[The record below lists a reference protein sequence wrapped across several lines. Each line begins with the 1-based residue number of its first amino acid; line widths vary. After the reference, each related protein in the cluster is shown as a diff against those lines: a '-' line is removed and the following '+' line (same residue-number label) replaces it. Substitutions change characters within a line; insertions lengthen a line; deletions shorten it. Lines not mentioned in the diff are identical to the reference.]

1 MSDTASIVPLSA
13 HLKTLYA
20 SACRTVCLEYGLSQ
34 TEFDILDVLSSDI
47 RYDTAAQISRLRY
60 IKKANVST
68 AVDRLICKGLI
79 DKRGDKRDKRVIH
92 LMLTESANSVVSA
105 IKGAKTEFS
114 NLLRET
120 LTEPELKTLTELIE
134 KLVCSTPAVCGEC

>member
-47 RYDTAAQISRLRY
+47 GYDTAAQISRVRY

-68 AVDRLICKGLI
+68 AVDRLIDKGLI

-92 LMLTESANSVVSA
+92 LMLTESSSDVVSA
-105 IKGAKTEFS
+105 IKNAQTAFS
-114 NLLRET
+114 NMLKET
-120 LTEPELKTLTELIE
+120 LTELEIKTLTELIE
-134 KLVCSTPAVCGEC
+134 KLLCSAPTVCGEC

>member
-34 TEFDILDVLSSDI
+34 AEFDILDVLSSNI
-47 RYDTAAQISRLRY
+47 GYDTAAQISRLRY

-79 DKRGDKRDKRVIH
+79 DKRGDKKDKRVIH
-92 LMLTESANSVVSA
+92 LTLTEGAGGVVAA
-105 IKGAKTEFS
+105 IKDAQRAFS
-114 NLLRET
+114 NMLKKT

-134 KLVCSTPAVCGEC
+134 KLVCSTPVIYGEC

>member
-13 HLKTLYA
+13 HLKALYA

-34 TEFDILDVLSSDI
+34 TEFDILDVISSDI
-47 RYDTAAQISRLRY
+47 GYDTAAQISRLRY

-68 AVDRLICKGLI
+68 AVEKLISKGLI
-79 DKRGDKRDKRVIH
+79 AKRGDKKDKRVIH
-92 LMLTESANSVVSA
+92 LMLTEGAKDPVKA
-105 IKGAKTEFS
+105 IKCAQKTFS
-114 NLLRET
+114 DMLKET

-134 KLVCSTPAVCGEC
+134 KLVCSAPMPCGEC

>member
-13 HLKTLYA
+13 HLKNLYA

-47 RYDTAAQISRLRY
+47 GYDTAAQISRLRY

-68 AVDRLICKGLI
+68 AVDRLIGKGLI
-79 DKRGDKRDKRVIH
+79 DKRGDKKDKRVIH
-92 LMLTESANSVVSA
+92 LMLTEGASNVVSA
-105 IKGAKTEFS
+105 IKGAQKAFS
-114 NLLRET
+114 NMLKET
-120 LTEPELKTLTELIE
+120 LTEPELKTLTDLIE
-134 KLVCSTPAVCGEC
+134 KLVCSTSAVCGEC